1 MTPTRP
7 LPRPLLAAA
16 IVTLAA
22 SPALAQRPDGAV
34 VSRTERAVAI
44 VETIDQE
51 RRTVLLQRED
61 GSLVTMRIG
70 PEVRNLGQVKV
81 GDRVVVEHTE
91 AIAAQMAR
99 PGEPPVVAAE
109 ADVRRPA
116 GARPGAATADAVRVR
131 VTIDQVFGNGDTV
144 SFTGPAGAKR
154 TIAVRNPD
162 MQAFVRRLRPG
173 EQVDVTFLD
182 VVAIRVEPAR

>member
-1 MTPTRP
+1 MTSTRP
-7 LPRPLLAAA
+7 LIAA
-16 IVTLAA
+16 TLVALIA
-22 SPALAQRPDGAV
+22 TPALAQRPEGAM
-34 VSRTERAVAI
+34 VSRTERATAV
-44 VETIDQE
+44 VETIDQQN
-51 RRTVLLQRED
+51 RTVLLKRED

-70 PEVRNLGQVKV
+70 PDVRNLAQVKA
-81 GDRVVVEHTE
+81 GDRVIVEHTE
-91 AIAAQMAR
+91 AVAAQIAR

-131 VTIDQVFGNGDTV
+131 VTVDQVFGNGETV
-144 SFTGPAGAKR
+144 SFTGPGGAKR

-173 EQVDVTFLD
+173 EQVDVTFID

>member
-7 LPRPLLAAA
+7 LLAAA
-16 IVTLAA
+16 LVALAA
-22 SPALAQRPDGAV
+22 SPTLAQRPDGAV
-34 VSRTERAVAI
+34 VSRTERATAI

-61 GSLVTMRIG
+61 GSLLTMRIG
-70 PEVRNLGQVKV
+70 PEVRNLAQVKA

-91 AIAAQMAR
+91 AVAARMAR

-109 ADVRRPA
+109 ADARRPL
-116 GARPGAATADAVRVR
+116 GDRPGAATADAVRVR
-131 VTIDQVFGNGDTV
+131 VTVDHVFGNGDTV
-144 SFTGPAGAKR
+144 SFTGPGGAKR